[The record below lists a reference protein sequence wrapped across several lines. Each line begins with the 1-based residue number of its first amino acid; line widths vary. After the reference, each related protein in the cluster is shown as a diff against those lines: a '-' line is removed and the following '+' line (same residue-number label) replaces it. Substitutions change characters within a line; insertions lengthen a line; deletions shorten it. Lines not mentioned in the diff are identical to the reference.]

1 METSARKGDTLLLAL
16 GNPLMGDD
24 GVALMAARSLRPR
37 YREKIDICES
47 PVAGFALL
55 DLLASYRRALII
67 DAAQTGSVPPGTIR
81 EFTPEDFS
89 PDETVSPHY
98 AGLPEVLALG
108 KKLDIALPGEVRILG
123 MEIDETD
130 RLHEGLGPVAAGA
143 LPEFLTKT
151 SSILDGWLQ
160 DEIQPARNIA
170 VS

>member
-1 METSARKGDTLLLAL
+1 MDPAARKGETLLLAL

-24 GVALMAARSLRPR
+24 GVALLAARALRPR

-67 DAAQTGSVPPGTIR
+67 DAARTGSVPPGTIS
-81 EFTPEDFS
+81 EFTPSDFS
-89 PDETVSPHY
+89 PDASTSPHY

-108 KKLDIALPGEVRILG
+108 RTLDIALPGEIRILG
-123 MEIDETD
+123 MEIDEMD

-143 LPEFLTKT
+143 LPEFLLRT
-151 SSILDGWLQ
+151 SLILDSWTA
-160 DEIQPARNIA
+160 P
-170 VS
+170 